1 MPPKNGIAKNS
12 ELNGEARLVSSAAFN
27 ALLRGLLSRSG
38 FEEDRS
44 HKGTDGMELLKFGAV
59 SKLDKHLGFH
69 IYIDTHTIYIYIHT
83 YIYIHIYLYVKVFV
97 YAYVHVHVYV
107 YNLARSIGM
116 R

>member
-69 IYIDTHTIYIYIHT
+69 IYIYIDTHTIYIYIYIHT
-83 YIYIHIYLYVKVFV
+83 YTYTYTY
-97 YAYVHVHVYV
+97 
-107 YNLARSIGM
+107 M
-116 R
+116 